1 MPFAMANRLVKIIP
15 PASRRNNTG
24 NMSMKHMENDATFIN
39 AIREARPCEQ
49 SPLQSALPAPVYIN
63 QTEPIPGGGNIS
75 LSNPAQYAV
84 VGTTFY
90 YANQINNSILGL
102 TLPEVQ
108 IQANIPMHMALQ
120 YDTMSPGGG
129 KTLLIG
135 NSARSLLKVCCYACH
150 APSPLLYRYIIRTY
164 ILLFC
169 IYAYLHTYIVVST
182 LACTLTRRLAHAHSL
197 TFILTCTHTLT
208 HNTLTLCSWIF
219 HIRTHLPLS

>member
-1 MPFAMANRLVKIIP
+1 MYKAQTHNNHVHKVITLLRWSLGNISTPPRLVGQCTLGARLAALFALGQDVYGVPFAMANRLVKIIP
-15 PASRRNNTG
+15 PASRRNTTG
-24 NMSMKHMENDATFIN
+24 NMSMEHMENDIKFIN

-75 LSNPAQYAV
+75 LSNPAQYVV

-135 NSARSLLKVCCYACH
+135 NSVRSLLKVFCYAPH
-150 APSPLLYRYIIRTY
+150 ALYR
-164 ILLFC
+164 
-169 IYAYLHTYIVVST
+169 
-182 LACTLTRRLAHAHSL
+182 
-197 TFILTCTHTLT
+197 
-208 HNTLTLCSWIF
+208 
-219 HIRTHLPLS
+219 PLYR